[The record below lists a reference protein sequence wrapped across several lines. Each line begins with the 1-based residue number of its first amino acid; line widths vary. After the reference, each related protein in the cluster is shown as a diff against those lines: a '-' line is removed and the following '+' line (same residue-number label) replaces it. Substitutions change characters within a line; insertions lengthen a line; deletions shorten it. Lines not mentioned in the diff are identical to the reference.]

1 MSRRGF
7 SLIELMITM
16 AIMGVLAS
24 VAVPLMQVSMQR
36 DKERELRAA
45 LIEIRG
51 GIDAYKRAAD
61 AGRIQVK
68 VGESG
73 YPHSLDELVAGVT
86 DVRSAAGQQLY
97 FLRRIPRDPFV
108 TDAQV
113 PAEETWGL
121 RSYASPPDDPSE
133 GEDVFDV
140 FSTIERVGLNGI
152 AYHEW

>member
-1 MSRRGF
+1 MFRRGF

-73 YPHSLDELVAGVT
+73 YPHSLEELVAGVT
-86 DVRSAAGQQLY
+86 DVRSPAGQQLY

-113 PAEETWGL
+113 PAEKTWGL
-121 RSYASPPDDPSE
+121 RSYSSPPDDPSE

-140 FSTIERVGLNGI
+140 YSDNDRVGLNEI
-152 AYHEW
+152 AYREW

>member
-1 MSRRGF
+1 MFYRGF

-24 VAVPLMQVSMQR
+24 VAVPLTQVSMQR

-45 LIEIRG
+45 LLEIRG

-73 YPHSLDELVAGVT
+73 YPHDLEELVAGVT
-86 DVRSAAGQQLY
+86 DVRSPSGQQLY

-108 TDAQV
+108 ADAQLA
-113 PAEETWGL
+113 AEETWGL
-121 RSYASPPDDPSE
+121 RSYSSPPDDPSE

-140 FSTIERVGLNGI
+140 YSKSDRVGLNGI
-152 AYHEW
+152 VYREW